1 MSPHDHEH
9 PTAPMNRRV
18 GILEQALV
26 SRGTITSEQVD
37 GILDLFSREMGAHNG
52 ARYVARAWVDPAFRQ
67 RLLTDAPSVLR
78 EFGHDLQGGHNPE
91 LARLRLVVVENTP
104 QTHNVVVCTLC
115 SCYPVPL
122 LGPPPAWYRSNEYR
136 ARVVREPRAV
146 LAEFGVTLDSSVRI
160 QVWDSTADSRYLVLP
175 MRPSGTDGFTEAAL
189 AELVTPQSLVGTGV
203 CRIAN

>member
-1 MSPHDHEH
+1 
-9 PTAPMNRRV
+9 MNRRV

-26 SRGTITSEQVD
+26 SRGTITSSQVD
-37 GILDLFSREMGAHNG
+37 GILELFSREMGARNG
-52 ARYVARAWVDPAFRQ
+52 ARYVARAWVDDDFRR

-78 EFGHDLQGGHNPE
+78 EFHDLTGGSNPE

-104 QTHNVVVCTLC
+104 STHNVVVCTLC

-146 LAEFGVTLDSSVRI
+146 LAEFGVTLDPSVRI

-175 MRPSGTDGFTEAAL
+175 LRPPGTDGFTEDAL
-189 AELVTPQSLVGTGV
+189 AELVTPQSLVGTAV

>member
-203 CRIAN
+203 CRVAN